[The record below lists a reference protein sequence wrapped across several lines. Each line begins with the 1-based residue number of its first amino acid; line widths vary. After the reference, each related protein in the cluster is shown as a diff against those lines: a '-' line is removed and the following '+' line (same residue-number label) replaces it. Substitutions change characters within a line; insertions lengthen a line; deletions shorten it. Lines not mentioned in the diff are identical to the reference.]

1 MVKTAAYLRTHA
13 FRVAAHLRDKKD
25 EGATATEYGL
35 LVAFI
40 AFIIVVGVTAFG
52 NSLSTWF
59 TQLGEAVG
67 GWAPG
72 GTS

>member
-1 MVKTAAYLRTHA
+1 MLKTAAYLRTHA
-13 FRVAAHLRDKKD
+13 FRVAENIRDRKD

-40 AFIIVVGVTAFG
+40 AFIIVVGVTMFG
-52 NSLSTWF
+52 NALNGYF
-59 TQLGEAVG
+59 AKLAVQVT

-72 GTS
+72 A

>member
-13 FRVAAHLRDKKD
+13 FRVSENLRERRD

-52 NSLSTWF
+52 NSLSAWF
-59 TQLGEAVG
+59 SQLGAAVG

-72 GTS
+72 AP